1 LSRVGRGPA
10 ILAVDNAGPALQ
22 RGDGMAYVPAMR
34 FGVDQDAGQQGLRAA
49 MVRTITRGDAMAV
62 AEMSPSR
69 AGNPVDLIEDIAG
82 RNDWA
87 SERTGADE
95 LTLTVAGQWTD
106 YHVSLNWRED
116 LETLHIA
123 CAFDAKVPDNR
134 LGEVYRLVAQINE
147 QLWLGHF
154 DVWTQEGLIMFR
166 QGLMLNGALATTHQC
181 EALLKAA
188 FEACE
193 RYYQAFQFVVW
204 AGKDSREAL
213 TSTMFETEGRA

>member
-1 LSRVGRGPA
+1 MA
-10 ILAVDNAGPALQ
+10 I
-22 RGDGMAYVPAMR
+22 
-34 FGVDQDAGQQGLRAA
+34 
-49 MVRTITRGDAMAV
+49 
-62 AEMSPSR
+62 AEMSPGRTSS
-69 AGNPVDLIEDIAG
+69 PIELVEQIAS

-87 SERTGADE
+87 IERTNADE
-95 LTLTVAGQWTD
+95 LTLTVIGQWSD

-123 CAFDAKVPDNR
+123 CAFDAKVPENR
-134 LGEVYRLVAQINE
+134 LPEVYRLVAQINE

-166 QGLMLNGALATTHQC
+166 QGLMLNGTLATTHQC

-204 AGKDSREAL
+204 AGKESREAL
-213 TSTMFETEGRA
+213 ASTMFETEGQA